1 MNYDFPE
8 PRVLHASAGYASFL
22 AMLSPDRWTVIGQ
35 WSVGDCQLLPSIYP
49 DDVILAA
56 NKNDAIVMHR
66 HGVGIV
72 TIEARIM
79 GPMMRRFVER
89 QR

>member
-8 PRVLHASAGYASFL
+8 PRIIIPSVGYEDFI
-22 AMLSPDRWTVIGQ
+22 AMLSSDRWTVVGQ
-35 WSVGDCQLLPSIYP
+35 WSVGGCQFLPSIYP

-66 HGVGIV
+66 HGPGGV

-79 GPMMRRFVER
+79 GPAMRRFVGK

>member
-8 PRVLHASAGYASFL
+8 LRVITPSDGYAASL
-22 AMLSPDRWTVIGQ
+22 AMLSPDRWTVVGQ
-35 WSVGDCQLLPSIYP
+35 WSVGDCQFLPSVYP

-66 HGVGIV
+66 HGPGIV

-79 GPMMRRFVER
+79 GPAMRRFVGR